1 MFRSKRIVLGLLVIV
16 SGLLAAGWALAQ
28 QRRPV
33 GWQPRATFTVALE
46 NHEGQ
51 TLRTFQH
58 GGATWVLGNDGQRFA
73 IRVRNNTDRRVE
85 AVISVDGRDAVTG
98 DQGDFVRQRGYLVP
112 AFGTV
117 LVEGFRTS
125 LDEVASFRF
134 TSPEGSYSARMGTPE
149 NVGVIGVAFFPER
162 QRDAEIAERRAE
174 RAKKRSAPRSASGR
188 GSGPAPKASAAPRD
202 AARADESNLGTQW
215 GEQRVSRV
223 SEAPFLRQNPSSPA
237 RIVTLRYDDAEGLSA
252 RGIRVLDELRQV
264 RADGPDPFPVRRF
277 AQPAP

>member
-33 GWQPRATFTVALE
+33 GWRPRADFSVALE
-46 NHEGQ
+46 DHEGQ
-51 TLRTFQH
+51 ILRTFQH

-73 IRVRNNTDRRVE
+73 VRVRNNTDRRVE

-98 DQGDFVRQRGYLVP
+98 AQGDFVRQRGYLVP
-112 AFGTV
+112 AFGSV

-149 NVGVIGVAFFPER
+149 NVGVIGVAFFAER
-162 QRDAEIAERRAE
+162 QRDVEIAERRAE
-174 RAKKRSAPRSASGR
+174 RAQKRAARGRASGAA
-188 GSGPAPKASAAPRD
+188 PAPKASAAPRD

-223 SEAPFLRQNPSSPA
+223 SEVAFQRENPSAPT

-252 RGIRVLDELRQV
+252 RGIRVFDELRQV
-264 RADGPDPFPVRRF
+264 RAGGPEPFPARRF